1 MVTRYLSLL
10 LLWMLSSV
18 FCSAAL
24 AAPSAEAV
32 RLEIAPAL
40 DGKVLG
46 DTAWGQPSLKGFWQQ
61 RPVEG
66 TPSTQETEVFIGYT
80 DTTLY
85 VGIVAYDDDPS
96 GIIMADSRRD
106 ASLENGDNVS
116 FIIDSFRDQQN
127 GLVFGTNPA
136 GIEYD
141 AQVSRQAS
149 GSMMGS
155 GGFNLNWDTNWRVA
169 THIGDFGWSA
179 EFEIPFRSLR
189 FGNQDVQT
197 WGFNFQ
203 RTIRRNN
210 EIAFWAPI
218 SRQYSL
224 SRLADA
230 GRVAGIET
238 PVMRNFKITP
248 YALGRERTGNRIST
262 FSDQDGGFDIKYSVT
277 PSLTL
282 DATYN
287 TDFAQ
292 VEVDEFQINLD
303 RFSLFLPEQRPF
315 FLENSAQFTVG
326 DPGEMELFFSR
337 RIGIA
342 SDGSAIPIKGGL
354 RLSGKVGDETNV
366 GLLHM
371 QADEVAG
378 IAPQT
383 DFSVAR
389 VSQEFKNRS
398 SLGFLVVNK
407 EENGSLDGGPNHY
420 NRTYA
425 VDGQLGLGD
434 DALLS
439 GFVAKTDTPGL
450 NGDDMA
456 YRLSATS
463 DTEEWSFAGS
473 VTHVGENF
481 NPEVGFLRRKDYTRV
496 GVFGLNRWRDAS
508 WDNLLE
514 MRPHIAYRGWW
525 GGDGLYETGFWHVDN
540 HWEWKSGF
548 EIHTGVNFLHEGVR
562 DSFEFAPGF
571 EVEAGE
577 YDDQEVQLVLITDD
591 SQPLSMRVTA
601 KIGGYFGGDRVQITP
616 AINYRVGETFNAR
629 LGWAFNELQRPG
641 NPQKLRVNVGSL
653 RMTYSFSP
661 QISLQA
667 LFQYNDATDVVAT
680 NLRFAWLTSADAGFY
695 LVYNETRDEDVG
707 MFTEKRREWILK
719 FSHTF
724 DLFN

>member
-46 DTAWGQPSLKGFWQQ
+46 DPAWGQPSLKGFWQQ

>member
-46 DTAWGQPSLKGFWQQ
+46 DPAWGQPSLRGFWQQ

-66 TPSTQETEVFIGYT
+66 TPSTQETKVFIGYT

>member
-46 DTAWGQPSLKGFWQQ
+46 DPAWGQPSLKGFWQQ

-189 FGNQDVQT
+189 FGNQDLQT

-389 VSQEFKNRS
+389 VSQEFKHRS

-481 NPEVGFLRRKDYTRV
+481 NPEVGFLRRKNYTRV

-571 EVEAGE
+571 EVEVGE

>member
-46 DTAWGQPSLKGFWQQ
+46 DPAWGQPSLKGFWQQ

-481 NPEVGFLRRKDYTRV
+481 NPEVGFLRRKNYTRV

>member
-46 DTAWGQPSLKGFWQQ
+46 DPAWGQPSLKGFWQQ

-66 TPSTQETEVFIGYT
+66 TPSTQETKVFIGYT

>member
-46 DTAWGQPSLKGFWQQ
+46 DPAWGQPSLRGFWQQ

-66 TPSTQETEVFIGYT
+66 TPSTQETKVFIGYT

-481 NPEVGFLRRKDYTRV
+481 NPEVGFLRRKNYTRV

>member
-46 DTAWGQPSLKGFWQQ
+46 DPAWGQPSLKGFWQQ

-66 TPSTQETEVFIGYT
+66 TPSTQETKVFIGYT

-562 DSFEFAPGF
+562 NSFEFAPGF